1 LFSGLKGWITDFTD
15 DLIEKELIKKII
27 LPVLLLAI
35 LTSCTW
41 MNKKD
46 EDEERKKVARAY
58 NYFLYEED
66 LAGIVPGGSNA
77 DDSASITRNFIES
90 WIRQKSVLHK
100 AEKNLDDEK
109 KDVERKLEEYRN
121 TLVTY
126 TYETELIRQKLD
138 TIVTDTEIEE
148 FYNSNKNNFELKDN
162 IIRVTYLKLS
172 KNSPKLNKVKDWFK
186 SSSAKDRKSLQD
198 YCHQYALN
206 YFLDD
211 TTWLLF
217 DDLLKE
223 IPIKTYDK
231 EQFLRNN
238 REIEIEDSSNVY
250 LVSIKGFMTKN
261 SMSPLS
267 FERNNIRYLIINQ
280 RKLELIDKMEREA
293 YEEAYNGGDVEVY

>member
-1 LFSGLKGWITDFTD
+1 MINK
-15 DLIEKELIKKII
+15 LIFLILGCLT
-27 LPVLLLAI
+27 LPA
-35 LTSCTW
+35 CTW
-41 MNKKD
+41 MKKKD
-46 EDEERKKVARAY
+46 DADDRKKVARAY
-58 NYFLYEED
+58 SYYLYEED
-66 LAGIVPGGSNA
+66 LAGIIPPGTTPE
-77 DDSASITRNFIES
+77 DSVSISRNFIEN

-100 AEKNLDDEK
+100 AETNLDDEK

-138 TIVTDTEIEE
+138 TVVTDAEIEE
-148 FYNSNKNNFELKDN
+148 FYNANRNNFELKDN
-162 IIRVTYLKLS
+162 ILRVTYLKLS
-172 KNSPKLNKVKDWFK
+172 KNSPKLNKVKEWFK
-186 SSSAKDRKSLQD
+186 SSTAKDKKSLQD

-223 IPIKTYDK
+223 IPIKTYDR

-250 LVSIKGFMTKN
+250 LVNIKGFMTKN
-261 SMSPLS
+261 SISPLS

-293 YEEAYNGGDVEVY
+293 YEDARQGGDVEVY